1 MASLWNLLFK
11 RPRHQTYAR
20 LDSQGRCL
28 AFKECSALPESG
40 LWVHVTEARLAWL
53 GQPLPHSA
61 RIRRKSGRNWQPSSL
76 PA

>member
-28 AFKECSALPESG
+28 AFKQCSAVPDAG
-40 LWVHVTEARLAWL
+40 LWVQVWEVRLAWI
-53 GQPLPHSA
+53 GQPLPLSA
-61 RIRRKSGRNWQPSSL
+61 RVCHKSRSDWQPHSL